1 MDKSQNICMSPVP
14 SCSIRKRKASMLEKS
29 SGTTLPIHL
38 SKSVPDNHADSSSS
52 SVRQEMIRSIK
63 SLDDMLISSCRASLS
78 HHSYSCFSQSE
89 KTDVGT
95 EGNVILVGEAEDAQ
109 LGIEDVG
116 LSEIVIDQEKT
127 QQHKKEKTTGHGIEC
142 CNHGGTTNAVPVHK
156 FYHEKNKF
164 PRDKQSSKNNSSFPR
179 STAKQIVKT
188 NNSYV
193 SVQPRVPQSSSGPS
207 QVESTYIQG
216 KTSFGY
222 QHKTPNDHNA
232 NFYPNLNSRESAD
245 EPPTKVH
252 SNKPS
257 FVVEDGLVIN
267 TNVKGLSTHSKKMS
281 TFLHLLYSIFDLIC
295 VIIWTKH
302 SLTGSG
308 GFLLFVACV
317 HRSHTPPT
325 QPNYVWYKA
334 KKAMDNL
341 GSNLPARLDNLYSA
355 QQVKLITIR
364 VCG

>member
-1 MDKSQNICMSPVP
+1 
-14 SCSIRKRKASMLEKS
+14 MLEKS
-29 SGTTLPIHL
+29 TGPTLPIHL
-38 SKSVPDNHADSSSS
+38 SKSVPDNHAVSSSS

-63 SLDDMLISSCRASLS
+63 SLDDMLISSYRASLS

-109 LGIEDVG
+109 PSIEDVG
-116 LSEIVIDQEKT
+116 LSDIVIDQDKT

-142 CNHGGTTNAVPVHK
+142 CNHGGTTNAIPVHK
-156 FYHEKNKF
+156 FYHEKKKI
-164 PRDKQSSKNNSSFPR
+164 PRDKHSSNNNSSFPR
-179 STAKQIVKT
+179 STVKQIVKT
-188 NNSYV
+188 NKSDV

-207 QVESTYIQG
+207 QVESTYIRG

-222 QHKTPNDHNA
+222 QYKTPNDRNA
-232 NFYPNLNSRESAD
+232 NFYPNLNRRESPD

-281 TFLHLLYSIFDLIC
+281 TFLHLLYSIFNLIY
-295 VIIWTKH
+295 VICDTLDQAQGQGLSH
-302 SLTGSG
+302 SK
-308 GFLLFVACV
+308 
-317 HRSHTPPT
+317 
-325 QPNYVWYKA
+325 Y
-334 KKAMDNL
+334 
-341 GSNLPARLDNLYSA
+341 
-355 QQVKLITIR
+355 
-364 VCG
+364 